1 MSTEKDGSVFFPIVF
16 HMHQPLGNFPWVFQ
30 DAYEKSYQPLL
41 ETLSKY
47 PEIKV
52 NLHITGPLLLWLKD
66 NQPEYLNLIC
76 VLYKKKQVEI
86 VGGGFYE
93 PILAIL
99 PEADRQKQIQMTIDW
114 WESNYDITPHGFWLA
129 ERVWT
134 PDLPLTLANSGVEFV
149 FIDDYLF
156 RMAGF
161 SESETFFGYKTE
173 FQGKTVTV
181 FPINEQ
187 IRYLVPWREVKET
200 IQYLEK
206 ARDANNEQI
215 VVMISDAEKMGIWPA
230 GDRTTHDICY
240 VNGYDGKQGWMH
252 SFFEAIISHKWI
264 KPILINDYLKKYHP
278 RGLIYL
284 PTSSYDKMAT
294 WALPTPLRKRLEI
307 LHEKAKNEEI
317 PSSKDIKIFA
327 TGSFWQNFLVKYSQS
342 NIMHKRMLFCR
353 NKMEEI
359 RKILPENEEYLLE
372 PAWDFILASQSNDVF
387 WHGLFGGVYY
397 RFLRQTAHRNILQ
410 AEVLLDSIA
419 DAFDFT
425 FSSCKI
431 EDVLLDGHSDGIL
444 ENKNISCFIS
454 SLKGASIFSLN
465 LKESHYNFSNVLK
478 RQLEAYHTDDV
489 PAINDRFE
497 KWSFQDHFIQEVIKP
512 ELYQDDQYID
522 IGNFANQKYNIVKNS
537 NDTISFIRNG
547 NVIIEE
553 KRIPAK
559 ITKNYSLTSTVLKI
573 EYTIEISE
581 EIGNAELYFAPEMNF
596 IGSSYPYKTKGS
608 IDEQNFDLEGIIH
621 QMDCEAIEI
630 RDENEIE
637 MVSLSI
643 RLPFAVDCIVFP
655 LMSHPKSEIGF
666 EKQYQ
671 GTSIFPFIRISKEKS
686 VFTIKINLKSL

>member
-1 MSTEKDGSVFFPIVF
+1 
-16 HMHQPLGNFPWVFQ
+16 MHQPLGNFPWVFQ
-30 DAYEKSYQPLL
+30 DAYEKSYHPLL

-76 VLYKKKQVEI
+76 DLYKKNQIEI

-99 PEADRQKQIQMTIDW
+99 PEADRQKQIHMMNEW
-114 WESNYDITPHGFWLA
+114 WESNYGITPHGFWLA

-134 PDLPLTLANSGVEFV
+134 PDLPLTLSNSGVEFV

-161 SESETFFGYKTE
+161 SESETFFAYKTE

-187 IRYLVPWREVKET
+187 IRYLVPWREAKET

-230 GDRTTHDICY
+230 GDRTTHDLCY
-240 VNGYDGKQGWMH
+240 INGYDGKQGWMH
-252 SFFEAIISHKWI
+252 SFFEAIIAHKWI
-264 KPILINDYLKKYHP
+264 KTILISDYLKEYHP

-307 LHEKAKNEEI
+307 LHEKVKNEDI
-317 PSSKDIKIFA
+317 PFSKDIKIFA
-327 TGSFWQNFLVKYSQS
+327 TGSFWQNFLVKYSQA
-342 NIMHKRMLFCR
+342 NIMHKRMLYCR
-353 NKMEEI
+353 NKMGEI
-359 RKILPENEEYLLE
+359 REILPEKKKHLLE
-372 PAWDFILASQSNDVF
+372 PAWDYILASQSNDVF

-410 AEVLLDSIA
+410 AEVLLEAIA
-419 DAFDFT
+419 DKFDFT
-425 FSSCKI
+425 FSNCKI

-454 SLKGASIFSLN
+454 SLKGGSIFSLN
-465 LKESHYNFSNVLK
+465 LKDKFYNFSNVLK

-489 PAINDRFE
+489 PAISDRFE
-497 KWSFQDHFIQEVIKP
+497 KWSFQDHFIQEVKTP
-512 ELYQDDQYID
+512 ELYQNDQYID
-522 IGNFANQKYNIVKNS
+522 IGNFANQKYNIVENS
-537 NDTISFIRNG
+537 NESISFIRNG
-547 NVIIEE
+547 HVIIEE
-553 KRIPAK
+553 KRIPIK
-559 ITKNYSLTSTVLKI
+559 ITKNYSLALTILKI
-573 EYTIEISE
+573 EYSIEVSE
-581 EIGNAELYFAPEMNF
+581 EIGDVELYFAPEMNF
-596 IGSSYPYKTKGS
+596 IGSSYPYKTNGY
-608 IDEQNFDLEGIIH
+608 IDEQKFDLEDIIH
-621 QMDCEAIEI
+621 QMDCEAIKI

-637 MVSLSI
+637 MASI
-643 RLPFAVDCIVFP
+643 IIRFPFAVDCILFP
-655 LMSHPKSEIGF
+655 LMSYPKSEIGF
-666 EKQYQ
+666 EEQYQ
-671 GTSIFPFIRISKEKS
+671 GTSIFPFIRISKKKS
-686 VFTIKINLKSL
+686 VFSIKIILKSL

>member
-1 MSTEKDGSVFFPIVF
+1 
-16 HMHQPLGNFPWVFQ
+16 MHQPLGNFPWVFQ
-30 DAYEKSYQPLL
+30 DAYEKSYHPLL
-41 ETLSKY
+41 ETISKY

-76 VLYKKKQVEI
+76 DLYKRKQIEI

-99 PEADRQKQIQMTIDW
+99 PEADRRKQIQMTIRW
-114 WESNYDITPHGFWLA
+114 WESNYEITPHGFWLA

-134 PDLPLTLANSGVEFV
+134 PDLPLTLANSEVEFV

-161 SESETFFGYKTE
+161 SESETYFAYKTE
-173 FQGKTVTV
+173 FQGKTVNV

-240 VNGYDGKQGWMH
+240 VKGYDGKQGWMH
-252 SFFEAIISHKWI
+252 SFFEAIIAQKWI
-264 KPILINDYLKKYHP
+264 KPILISDYLKEYHP

-307 LHEKAKNEEI
+307 LHEKAKNEEV
-317 PSSKDIKIFA
+317 PFSEDIKTFA
-327 TGSFWQNFLVKYSQS
+327 TGSFWQNFLVKYPQA

-353 NKMEEI
+353 NKMELI
-359 RKILPENEEYLLE
+359 REILPDNEEHLLE
-372 PAWDFILASQSNDVF
+372 PAWDYILASQSNDVF

-419 DAFDFT
+419 DKFDFT

-454 SLKGASIFSLN
+454 SLKGGSIFSLN
-465 LKESHYNFSNVLK
+465 LKDRYYNFSNVLK
-478 RQLEAYHTDDV
+478 RQLEAYHTEDV

-497 KWSFQDHFIQEVIKP
+497 RWSFQDHFIQSVETP

-522 IGNFANQKYNIVKNS
+522 VGNFANKKYNIVKDINE
-537 NDTISFIRNG
+537 NISFIRNG
-547 NVIIEE
+547 NVIIKE
-553 KRIPAK
+553 KRIPVK

-573 EYTIEISE
+573 EYNIEISD
-581 EIGNAELYFAPEMNF
+581 EIGDIKFYFAPEMNF
-596 IGSSYPYKTKGS
+596 IGSSYPYKTSGS
-608 IDEQNFDLEGIIH
+608 INGKKFDLEDITH
-621 QMDCEAIEI
+621 QIDCELIEI

-643 RLPFAVDCIVFP
+643 RLPFKVECIVFP
-655 LMSHPKSEIGF
+655 LMSFPKSELGF

-671 GTSIFPFIRISKEKS
+671 GTSIFPFIRISKKMT
-686 VFTIKINLKSL
+686 VFQIEINLKSL

>member
-1 MSTEKDGSVFFPIVF
+1 
-16 HMHQPLGNFPWVFQ
+16 MHQPLGNFPWVFQ